1 MVELEV
7 RHEGHH
13 HGANVKVGYGLF
25 LSCVL
30 GMIGLAVRN
39 SLGNKIRRRVPLNVW
54 VISGLW
60 CVFISL
66 FLFYHGS
73 TEALNLFAKRVGRVC
88 YGLLPLTFF
97 LSLKPSPL
105 PNTYYINLL
114 FLHKWVSRSV
124 VALAGVHGVC
134 YLTYF
139 VQAGKFH
146 KTFKLLNFLGVV
158 ALAGFIVIGVT
169 SLRPVRKRAYRLFY
183 GIHYPLSIVCLV
195 LGAIH
200 ARPGV
205 LMLLTW
211 CVFILIGQIFYRVFT
226 SQRVYLSIEHISSGL
241 LCITLPRPVL
251 PDYFDIGSHIR
262 LSTGSLWHPKSWI
275 SPSHPYTIASLP
287 SDEDVKLLIRRG
299 KLFESGSEQFTLAG
313 PFSSKTSQTIF
324 KEETRHKNVVVF
336 AGGTGLS
343 FAAPIVRQLTNEG
356 STVKLVW
363 IIRDRSDYPALQ
375 SLQLADMKDVSVYI
389 TGRSSTSNYKE
400 LDDIDFVLD
409 EDEDEEEGYEIDD
422 LMLDDEDE
430 LQILHHGRPDF
441 ALVTEGFFNGPPE
454 ANWVVSCGPPSLVND
469 VQKWVNQTKKSS
481 VQFIGEKYAL

>member
-13 HGANVKVGYGLF
+13 GANVKIGYVLF
-25 LSCVL
+25 LCTVL
-30 GMIGLAVRN
+30 GLLSLAVRN
-39 SLGNKIRRRVPLNVW
+39 SMGNRIRRKWFPLNIW
-54 VISGLW
+54 VISILW
-60 CVFISL
+60 CAFICL

-88 YGLLPLTFF
+88 YSLLPLTFF
-97 LSLKPSPL
+97 LSLRPSPL

-124 VALAGVHGVC
+124 VVLAGVHGVC

-139 VQAGKFH
+139 IQAGKIG
-146 KTFKLLNFLGVV
+146 KTFKLLNLLGVI
-158 ALAGFIVIGVT
+158 ALLGFIVVGVT
-169 SLRPVRKRAYRLFY
+169 SLKPIRKKAYRLFY
-183 GIHYPLSIVCLV
+183 GLHYPLSIACLL

-211 CVFILIGQIFYRVFT
+211 CVFILTGQIFYRVFT

-262 LSTGSLWHPKSWI
+262 LSAGSLWHPKSWI
-275 SPSHPYTIASLP
+275 SPTHPYTIASLP

-299 KLFESGSEQFTLAG
+299 KLFDSGSEQFTLSG
-313 PFSSKTSQTIF
+313 PFSSKTSHTIF
-324 KEETRHKNVVVF
+324 KEETTHKNVVVF
-336 AGGTGLS
+336 AGGSGLS
-343 FAAPIVRQLTNEG
+343 FAAPIVRRLASEDN
-356 STVKLVW
+356 TVKLVW
-363 IIRDRSDYPALQ
+363 LIRDRSDYPALQ
-375 SLQLADMKDVSVYI
+375 ALQLSDMKDVSVYI
-389 TGRSSTSNYKE
+389 TGSSNKSNYKE
-400 LDDIDFVLD
+400 LDDMDFVLD
-409 EDEDEEEGYEIDD
+409 DEEEMGYETDD
-422 LMLDDEDE
+422 MMLDDEDE
-430 LQILHHGRPDF
+430 LQILHHGRPNF
-441 ALVTEGFFNGPPE
+441 SLVTEGFFNGPPE
-454 ANWVVSCGPPSLVND
+454 SNWVVSCGPSSLVND
-469 VQKWVNQTKKSS
+469 VQKWVRETKKSS

>member
-1 MVELEV
+1 
-7 RHEGHH
+7 
-13 HGANVKVGYGLF
+13 
-25 LSCVL
+25 
-30 GMIGLAVRN
+30 MIGLAVRN
-39 SLGNKIRRRVPLNVW
+39 SLGNKVRRKWLPLNVW

-60 CVFISL
+60 IGFICL

-73 TEALNLFAKRVGRVC
+73 PEALNLFAKRVGRVC

-124 VALAGVHGVC
+124 VLLAGIHGVC

-158 ALAGFIVIGVT
+158 ALTGFIVIGVT
-169 SLRPVRKRAYRLFY
+169 SLRPVRKRAYRFFY
-183 GIHYPLSIVCLV
+183 GIHYPLSILCLA

-211 CVFILIGQIFYRVFT
+211 CVFILVGQIFYRVFT

-262 LSTGSLWHPKSWI
+262 LSPGSLWHPKSWI
-275 SPSHPYTIASLP
+275 SPTHPYTIASLP
-287 SDEDVKLLIRRG
+287 SDEDIKLLIRRG
-299 KLFESGSEQFTLAG
+299 KLFDSGSEQFTLSG

-324 KEETRHKNVVVF
+324 KEAARHKNVAVF

-343 FAAPIVRQLTNEG
+343 FAAPIVRQLLSEG

-375 SLQLADMKDVSVYI
+375 SLGLTDVKDVSVYI
-389 TGRSSTSNYKE
+389 TGRTSKSNYKE

-409 EDEDEEEGYEIDD
+409 DEEEEGYEIDD
-422 LMLDDEDE
+422 LMLDEEDE
-430 LQILHHGRPDF
+430 LQALHHGRPDF
-441 ALVTEGFFNGPPE
+441 SLITEGFFNGPPE

-469 VQKWVNQTKKSS
+469 VQKWAHQTKKSS